1 MRSKQMN
8 ALLLAVAVVL
18 DAGILFY
25 MPGSWMRLAFGLW
38 LLAAIIIF
46 ASQLELGGLIG
57 TLGRSSPRPRRFP
70 MLRASVGDLLAE
82 VRRLNW
88 LVVDMDRGF
97 RDRETVAAD
106 IQMTE
111 RRMEELLREIWKNA
125 GKSTDGPDTPVETPP
140 SGPPATAVG
149 EPPRGTE
156 AE

>member
-8 ALLLAVAVVL
+8 ALLLTVAVVL

-25 MPGSWMRLAFGLW
+25 MPGSWMRLVFGLW
-38 LLAAIIIF
+38 LLAAIIVF

-57 TLGRSSPRPRRFP
+57 TLRGGSVRPRRFP

-106 IQMTE
+106 IEMTE
-111 RRMEELLREIWKNA
+111 RRMEDLLKEIWKNA
-125 GKSTDGPDTPVETPP
+125 GKSVDVPVTSEDTPPAD
-140 SGPPATAVG
+140 PPATPVG
-149 EPPRGTE
+149 EAQRETE
-156 AE
+156 TG